1 MLRPARG
8 RCVSEPAPPDASG
21 RYTHPVLFEEGFAQV
36 NGLRLRYR
44 VGGAGPLAVFGH
56 GLLGRIEQFD
66 AGGAL
71 GAILERVRLL
81 LFDARGHGESEGPE
95 DPSAYR
101 WDTLGEDMVR
111 LAAAFGDAPA
121 VLGGASMGAGAAL
134 WAAVERPESV
144 RALVLAVPPPLGPP
158 SLRGEDE
165 HRAIQ
170 ALELLAAAI
179 AAYGLEQTAELAK
192 NMPGFAATPE
202 EAEERAAWLRAQ
214 NPRTIV
220 HAIRG
225 LLQAP
230 IHDPEAYRTIRAPTL
245 VLAHEGDGLHPVRAA
260 RLLAETVPDCT
271 VRIAPEP
278 GYWQRHPDEFAAEV
292 RAFLDRVG

>member
-1 MLRPARG
+1 
-8 RCVSEPAPPDASG
+8 V
-21 RYTHPVLFEEGFAQV
+21 FEEGFASV
-36 NGLRLRYR
+36 EGLRLRYR
-44 VGGAGPLAVFGH
+44 VGGEGPLAVFGH
-56 GLLGRIEQFD
+56 GLLGSIEQLD
-66 AGGAL
+66 AGPAW
-71 GAILERVRLL
+71 GAILERVRVL
-81 LFDARGHGESEGPE
+81 LFDARGHGQSDGPE
-95 DPSAYR
+95 DPSAYT
-101 WDTLGEDMVR
+101 WEALGLDMVR
-111 LAAAFGDAPA
+111 LAARFGGEPA
-121 VLGGASMGAGAAL
+121 ILGGASMGAGAAL
-134 WAAVERPESV
+134 WAAVERPAAV

-158 SLRGEDE
+158 SMRGEDE

-214 NPRTIV
+214 NPRTVV

-230 IHDPEAYRTIRAPTL
+230 IHDPEAYRTIRVPTL

-260 RLLAETVPDCT
+260 RLLASTIPDCT
-271 VRIAPEP
+271 VRVAPDP
-278 GYWQRHPDEFAAEV
+278 GYWQRHPEAFVAEV
-292 RAFLDRVG
+292 RAFLNRVG